1 MYLERLY
8 SEPAGLFEPVEF
20 RNGMNI
26 IYGKKEAG
34 QPKNSLNSIGKSTLL
49 DLIDFCLGASP
60 QKNHN
65 PRFDAAKKLT
75 DTFTIVLEFSIAN
88 SSCKIKRA
96 VDTPNLIEF
105 ELNGES
111 NSYTDKDFKTIL
123 VNQIFKRSDY
133 KGVFNTTWFRP
144 LISFYLKIQKFKKD
158 RFVDPIKYIRELSEV
173 EINVYQFYLL
183 GFDNTIPDK
192 NFKYYTHQKRLKPTI
207 EEIEKFVREKYSLND
222 LKETQNEINKL
233 KLEIRKLENTIDKFE
248 LGEQYQD
255 AENQANKLTAQ
266 IKDFLYQNH
275 IDKDKIKTYQKSYDV
290 KDNIS
295 VRRITR
301 IFKELDEDFGK
312 KVNKTLKDA
321 LEFRKELSESRKE
334 FLKQEV
340 ENLNGFIKERT
351 TKIEEFEKL
360 RAKIFYFLSAKE
372 AITDLTEAFYNL
384 STKKNNLAELEG
396 NSKILTDLSSEFS
409 EIETEINKLK
419 TESIK
424 FLASLSDE
432 ITDFYEYFSDVFNKI
447 YIDEEGTSKFSIT
460 ENFRKKSLL
469 EISVIMP
476 YMFGKGKNQ
485 GRTLIYDLA
494 VLLHSIEKEPT
505 FPKFLV
511 HDGIFDGM
519 DKSHFI
525 STYELVEAYA
535 NTGKRIQ
542 YITTINEEGTLS
554 EKFGNMDLIT
564 PERIEKEAILILSP
578 TKKLFSKNF

>member
-1 MYLERLY
+1 MYLEKLY
-8 SEPAGLFEPVEF
+8 SEPLGLFETVEF

-26 IYGKKEAG
+26 IYGKKEEG

-49 DLIDFCLGASP
+49 DLIDFCLIASP
-60 QKNHN
+60 LKNHN
-65 PRFDAAKKLT
+65 PRLDAAKTLT
-75 DTFTIVLEFSIAN
+75 IPFTIVLEFSIED
-88 SSCKIKRA
+88 SFCKIKRA
-96 VDTPNLIEF
+96 FDTPNLIEF
-105 ELNGES
+105 ELDGEAKTY
-111 NSYTDKDFKTIL
+111 NDKDLKNIL
-123 VNQIFKRSDY
+123 FNLVFKRSNY
-133 KGVFNTTWFRP
+133 KGVSNPKWFRS
-144 LISFYLKIQKFKKD
+144 LFSFYLKIQKFKKD
-158 RFVDPIKYIRELSEV
+158 RFTDPIKYIKELSEV

-183 GFDNTIPDK
+183 GFDNTISEK
-192 NFKYYTHQKRLKPTI
+192 NLKYYSDQKRLKPTI

-222 LKETQNEINKL
+222 LKETQNEISKL
-233 KLEIRKLENTIDKFE
+233 KLEIRKLENTVDKFE
-248 LGEQYQD
+248 LGDQYQD
-255 AENQANKLTAQ
+255 AESQANKLTAQ

-275 IDKDKIKTYQKSYDV
+275 LDKDKIRAYQQSYNV

-312 KVNKTLKDA
+312 KVNVTLKDA
-321 LEFRKELSESRKE
+321 LAFRKELSESRKE
-334 FLKQEV
+334 FLKQEI
-340 ENLNGFIKERT
+340 ENLNGFIKKRAV
-351 TKIEEFEKL
+351 KIDEFEKL

-396 NSKILTDLSSEFS
+396 NSKILTDLSSELS
-409 EIETEINKLK
+409 EIETEITKLK

-424 FLASLSDE
+424 FLVSISDQ

-447 YIDEEGTSKFSIT
+447 YIEEEGSSNFSIT

-469 EISVIMP
+469 EISVVMP
-476 YMFGKGKNQ
+476 DMFGKGKNQ

-494 VLLHSIEKEPT
+494 VLMHSMEKEPN
-505 FPKFLV
+505 FPKFII

-525 STYELVEAYA
+525 STYELVESYA
-535 NTGKRIQ
+535 NTGKKIQ

-554 EKFGNMDLIT
+554 DKFGNKDLIN
-564 PERIEKEAILILSP
+564 PERIQEEAIATLSP
-578 TKKLFSKNF
+578 SNKLFSKNF